1 MTKAKKP
8 TQTLKPSIFER
19 WAKLDKPA
27 RAGWFA
33 ERFDPSL
40 DRATEFLSLYRGEVY
55 TDENGIKRVSI
66 CAADGVKIKN
76 GTFQKIVNDWKA
88 WSDSEEND
96 TEESTASQWFKIL
109 WNYRDDV
116 LRGANK

>member
-1 MTKAKKP
+1 M
-8 TQTLKPSIFER
+8 PSIFQR
-19 WAKLDKPA
+19 WAKLDKSA

-40 DRATEFLSLYRGEVY
+40 DQAAELRSLYRGEVY

-66 CAADGVKIKN
+66 CAAHNVEIKN

-96 TEESTASQWFKIL
+96 KEETTAPQWFKIL
-109 WNYRDDV
+109 WNYRDAV
-116 LRGANK
+116 LRGANE